1 MSPYTGT
8 WESPAHPGAV
18 MGTHGTWVD
27 GLRQAGAQRQHAA
40 AGTKRHGNAAC
51 NPHEGICVS
60 SEGDRGMTPVRDGL

>member
-1 MSPYTGT
+1 
-8 WESPAHPGAV
+8 